1 MIRDLITQLL
11 KKDNKFSAIADSVD
25 PALKRIQDDIVYTL
39 IYSRIDQLDEPIL
52 DLLAWQFHVE
62 GYELATT
69 IDQKR
74 ALIKNSIELHKYKGT
89 RYAILKALESLG
101 LSGEIKE
108 WFEYNGEPYK
118 FKVYIKSP
126 LSSERLYTDLV
137 GLVEQY
143 KNERSWL
150 DSIGISRDVNGSLF
164 FGSSL
169 KSGKLYHVGLHFGVS
184 LENKHLFCG
193 LTQRK
198 AIKTQVGI
206 GHTTVNLKDEDFFVN
221 TAFRVAKTMQ
231 IGVGNG

>member
-1 MIRDLITQLL
+1 MAETKRLLPVNLADDKNLQSICDAVDKAFNLDSEINKLLVYLI
-11 KKDNKFSAIADSVD
+11 DNVPED
-25 PALKRIQDDIVYTL
+25 ALDF
-39 IYSRIDQLDEPIL
+39 
-52 DLLAWQFHVE
+52 LAWQFHVE

-69 IDQKR
+69 VEQKR
-74 ALIKNSIELHKYKGT
+74 ALIKNSIELHRYKGT

-118 FKVYIKSP
+118 FRVYIKSP
-126 LSSERLYTDLV
+126 LSSEKLYIDLV
-137 GLVEQY
+137 GLVKQY

-150 DSIGISRDVNGSLF
+150 DSIGISRDVDGNLF
-164 FGSSL
+164 FGFSL
-169 KSGKLYHVGLHFGVS
+169 KSGKLYHVGLHFDIGIDD
-184 LENKHLFCG
+184 KHLLCG